1 MNTNRPTYISLFSS
15 AGIGCYGFKLEGF
28 ECVAT
33 NELITRRLD
42 IQRFNNKFKYDSGY
56 ICGDITEDTTKEA
69 LYLEG
74 IKYGSLWIIILLVI
88 NLITKNITLLSTI
101 YYIILLLTSTGAS
114 VLGINKKKS

>member
-1 MNTNRPTYISLFSS
+1 M
-15 AGIGCYGFKLEGF
+15 
-28 ECVAT
+28 
-33 NELITRRLD
+33 LITPLTG
-42 IQRFNNKFKYDSGY
+42 IFIGSFKIGKNSNKKG
-56 ICGDITEDTTKEA
+56 
-69 LYLEG
+69 YLEG